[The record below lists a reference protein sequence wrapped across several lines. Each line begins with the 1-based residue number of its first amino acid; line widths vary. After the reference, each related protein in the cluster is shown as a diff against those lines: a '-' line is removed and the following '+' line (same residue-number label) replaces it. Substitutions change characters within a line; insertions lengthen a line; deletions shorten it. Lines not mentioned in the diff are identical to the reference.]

1 MHKKTCVVINL
12 RLATGLLVF
21 TGTPPAISNDV
32 WNLLIVLV
40 FIVSQNVNI
49 NGLSTSGYELGSRT
63 KIVVNFSRPY
73 AACEPERGVLDA
85 HVRGESCG
93 VSIGGPMGMCPMSRS
108 IIRLAEMWN
117 PKGCS
122 LDGQLGS
129 DPKGCS
135 PVGRLGSDP
144 KSEEVLLDLELF

>member
-1 MHKKTCVVINL
+1 MSKAL
-12 RLATGLLVF
+12 
-21 TGTPPAISNDV
+21 
-32 WNLLIVLV
+32 
-40 FIVSQNVNI
+40 
-49 NGLSTSGYELGSRT
+49 E
-63 KIVVNFSRPY
+63 PY

-85 HVRGESCG
+85 QVRGESCG

-122 LDGQLGS
+122 LDG
-129 DPKGCS
+129 
-135 PVGRLGSDP
+135 RLGSDP

>member
-1 MHKKTCVVINL
+1 M
-12 RLATGLLVF
+12 
-21 TGTPPAISNDV
+21 
-32 WNLLIVLV
+32 
-40 FIVSQNVNI
+40 
-49 NGLSTSGYELGSRT
+49 
-63 KIVVNFSRPY
+63 VNFSRPY

-85 HVRGESCG
+85 QVRGESCG

-122 LDGQLGS
+122 LDGRLGS

-135 PVGRLGSDP
+135 LVGRLGSDPKGCSLVGRSGSDP